1 MIKPLKSGPNRSVSG
16 HATQEPTEKGPRRAE
31 GLLASLV
38 NGPLPSWALFQL
50 VSVTFRVVLSFPHD
64 YSSRKG
70 SSMSN
75 HEGEG
80 FTFAITHG
88 RKSQIFQFAKPFHP
102 LKTMKQGSI
111 PSRFLRGGMV
121 IPPRFLRGGMVIPSR
136 FLCGGMKICPKR
148 YNKRE

>member
-1 MIKPLKSGPNRSVSG
+1 MQFSSLRPIQGAKNSRILHQIMIKPLKSGPNRSVSG

-50 VSVTFRVVLSFPHD
+50 VSVTFRMVLSFPHD

-88 RKSQIFQFAKPFHP
+88 RKSQIFQFAKPFPP

-111 PSRFLRGGMV
+111 S
-121 IPPRFLRGGMVIPSR
+121 SS
-136 FLCGGMKICPKR
+136 
-148 YNKRE
+148 